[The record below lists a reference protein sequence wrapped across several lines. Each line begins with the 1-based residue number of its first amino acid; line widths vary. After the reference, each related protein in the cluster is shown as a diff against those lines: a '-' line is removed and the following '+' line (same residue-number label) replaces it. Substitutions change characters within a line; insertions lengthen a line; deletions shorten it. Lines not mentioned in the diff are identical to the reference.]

1 MNRALNEIM
10 RTCLWDFHPESM
22 QRYRK
27 VLLDNLASRIPFM
40 PQEEREDSPFFIS
53 SHDGVVERT
62 YVGNPEWMDF
72 SRMEPEDTAIGVIRV
87 EGPILRNGGACS
99 YGSKEHRDIIIQA
112 SDDPHVQGFLMWVD
126 SPGGSSFAKFDY
138 EQALDYAR
146 SKGKKTIGLVDG
158 MACSAGYAVLA
169 LCDEVYFTNPHDE
182 VGCIGTL
189 WAAYIQKHEDVN
201 AVTQERYIEIYAD
214 SSPYKNEEYRDA
226 AEGEYGKMKETVN
239 RSADDFR
246 EMAKRR
252 RPNVTDEQLAGRTYE
267 AGEVI
272 GTLVDGQSD
281 FDTCIARI
289 QQLAGNPGRTAGGAS
304 AESSGRKE
312 TAEAE
317 SDNNQPK
324 TDANMEKKTYPLIQ
338 SAAGVEALVVEDN
351 GGFYM
356 VETMADNI
364 ESFIAKAKQNESTLA
379 AKLEE
384 TAQLNDTVKQMRED
398 HEKAVS
404 DLKAAHEN
412 ALKQAENKAKEEAG
426 SLNARIADLESLL
439 ASRDEEIKTL
449 SEAASQ
455 APAPQ
460 DPPKDNASGSGQEYK
475 GFKSESIAKN
485 GMTWAEK
492 AEAAKEREKELV
504 RQRRK

>member
-10 RTCLWDFHPESM
+10 RTGLWDFHPESM

-27 VLLDNLASRIPFM
+27 VLLDNLASRIPLM

-53 SHDGVVERT
+53 SHGGVVERT

-72 SRMEPEDTAIGVIRV
+72 SRMDPEDTVIGVIRV

-99 YGSKEHRDIIIQA
+99 YGSKEHRDIIMQA
-112 SDDPHVQGFLMWVD
+112 SDDPHVLGFLLWVD
-126 SPGGSSFAKFDY
+126 SPGGSYFAKFDY

-146 SKGKKTIGLVDG
+146 SKGKRIIGLADG

-169 LCDEVYFTNPHDE
+169 LCDEIYFTNPHDE
-182 VGCIGTL
+182 IGCIGTL
-189 WAAYIQKHEDVN
+189 MAAYIQKHEDVN
-201 AVTQERYIEIYAD
+201 AVTQEKYIEIYAD
-214 SSPYKNEEYRDA
+214 SSPYKNEECRGA
-226 AEGEYGKMKETVN
+226 AAGEYSKMKEAVN

-246 EMAKRR
+246 DMVKRR
-252 RPNVTDEQLAGRTYE
+252 RPKVTDEQLMGRTYE

-289 QQLAGNPGRTAGGAS
+289 QQLAGNPGRTAGSAS
-304 AESSGRKE
+304 AKSSERKE

-317 SDNNQPK
+317 SDNNQSK

-356 VETMADNI
+356 VETMADNV
-364 ESFIAKAKQNESTLA
+364 ENFIAKAKQNESTLA

-384 TAQLNDTVKQMRED
+384 TAQLNDTIKQMRESQ
-398 HEKAVS
+398 EKEVS

-412 ALKQAENKAKEEAG
+412 ALKQARDTAKAEAD
-426 SLNARIADLESLL
+426 SLNARIAELESQL
-439 ASRDEEIKTL
+439 ASKDEEIKTL
-449 SEAASQ
+449 SEASSQ

-475 GFKSESIAKN
+475 GFKTEPVSKD

-492 AEAAKEREKELV
+492 ADAAKKREEELV
-504 RQRRK
+504 RQRRR